1 MEGTFKQPN
10 CGYGYWTAF
19 WLSGANE
26 WPPETDIFEYLS
38 SSGSAGAHGWYTNM
52 HMSTSSSQGNWYW
65 GSNLRTQY
73 HRYSL
78 DWGYDYMD
86 MYYDGQL
93 YARYTGDIVNK
104 QNSSGGCVLV
114 INTGI
119 GGWESSLP
127 SEYGIGMSMQW
138 FKSWQ
143 Y

>member
-1 MEGTFKQPN
+1 MEGTFKQPDA
-10 CGYGYWTAF
+10 GYGFWTAF

-52 HMSTSSSQGNWYW
+52 HMSSSSSKGSWYW

-73 HRYSL
+73 HRYAL

-127 SEYGIGMSMQW
+127 SQYGIGMSMEW